1 MHMTAQDE
9 LIAIKGVR
17 DGLLISLSPTEKWQ
31 TVADQL
37 AARIDERADFYAGAD
52 VTVQL
57 GNRPVPKYELSS
69 LKALLERRGLTL
81 TMVLSNSDTTR
92 ESAASLDL
100 KTKVDNQARRP
111 PMPETPLSRSTDS
124 MLGSAEETGTAGVLF
139 RRTLRSGRTIHSKGH
154 VVVIGDV
161 NPGAKV
167 IAGGDI
173 IVWGK
178 LRGTVHAGAD
188 DNEAA
193 IVCALDMNPNQ
204 LRIAGYIVTS
214 PPGKRENIVPE
225 VAFIRDHH
233 IIVEARG

>member
-1 MHMTAQDE
+1 MHMTAQDD
-9 LIAIKGVR
+9 LITIKGVA

-31 TVADQL
+31 TVADSL
-37 AARIDERADFYAGAD
+37 VARIDERADFYAGAS

-69 LKALLERRGLTL
+69 LKALLERRGLAL
-81 TMVLSNSDTTR
+81 TTVLSNSDTTR
-92 ESAASLDL
+92 ESAAALDL
-100 KTKVDNQARRP
+100 KAKSDSQASP
-111 PMPETPLSRSTDS
+111 PPKPDSPLNSPTDS
-124 MLGSAEETGTAGVLF
+124 MLLSPEESGTAGVLV
-139 RRTLRSGRTIHSKGH
+139 RRTLRSGQTVHSKGH

-167 IAGGDI
+167 IAAGDI

-188 DNEAA
+188 GDESA

-204 LRIAGYIVTS
+204 LRIAGYIVIS

-225 VAFIRDHH
+225 VALIRDNH
-233 IIVEARG
+233 IIVESRG